1 MKYFLIFYIQIILGQ
16 LTRIIYSLNTT
27 TTAPLLCGTT
37 SEFMC
42 KTSHLCIDRS
52 KVCDFHNDC
61 SDGSD
66 ELECG
71 SCDFKL
77 IDEHGN
83 ISMCGWRNTGVGKRA
98 WVVASSDTFKE
109 NFQQKTKLPQA
120 DSSGIT
126 NGSYLIVRAEPGEF
140 N

>member
-1 MKYFLIFYIQIILGQ
+1 MKYFLIINIQIILGQ
-16 LTRIIYSLNTT
+16 LTRIIYSLNNTIID
-27 TTAPLLCGTT
+27 PLHCG
-37 SEFMC
+37 SKFMC

-71 SCDFKL
+71 YCDFNRK
-77 IDEHGN
+77 DEHGN

-98 WVVASSDTFKE
+98 WVVVSSDTFNQ
-109 NFQQKTKLPQA
+109 NFQQKTKLPQK
-120 DSSGIT
+120 DSSGLT
-126 NGSYLIVRAEPGEF
+126 HGNYLVIRAEPGKF